1 MQLNEKPAA
10 GRLEQI
16 TDGSLSLAEL
26 CAEFKASSVEEL
38 IPVLK
43 KEPLTVLLKWLK
55 KLNEA
60 DFLEHAPKMLNDG
73 QFKNYQF
80 FEFLGVPD
88 EAIAVEKLRELAVTK
103 PEAKKAW
110 LNKLKFDPLFISK
123 VNTNYVEPEKSSI
136 NEIIGG
142 ALGGAGLVAA
152 GTAAEVVKIISELV
166 NGSEHAYK
174 VNIDINDLENSFKA
188 ALQNS
193 DINMTVENDSDKTS
207 GEIVFSD
214 EAGTELLRV
223 FVKNSTEVS
232 DSEESRVKVGEC
244 KIRITG
250 SNSKNFFAESLKA
263 ASGILGLVSSFKA
276 GLSFE
281 DALPDVNA
289 LIDGGES
296 VFQIGNLPAIL
307 ATEIVKFAKD
317 KTEKVNGDNEKIYAE
332 VNAALYCPNCGNAR
346 STTVNEVSCSSCGV
360 GLMNRTRKSFQS
372 YESDEQKLRKAGYK
386 FGNS

>member
-1 MQLNEKPAA
+1 MQLKEKPAA

-55 KLNEA
+55 KLNES

-88 EAIAVEKLRELAVTK
+88 EASAVEKLRELAVTK

-152 GTAAEVVKIISELV
+152 GTVEEAGKIISELV

-193 DINMTVENDSDKTS
+193 GINMNVEHDPDKVS

-214 EAGTELLRV
+214 GDGDELLRV
-223 FVKNSTEVS
+223 FVKNSNEVS
-232 DSEESRVKVGEC
+232 DSEKSRVKVGEC

-250 SNSKNFFAESLKA
+250 SNGKNLFDESIKTV
-263 ASGILGLVSSFKA
+263 SGLLDLVSSLRNNSTF
-276 GLSFE
+276 
-281 DALPDVNA
+281 DDVA
-289 LIDGGES
+289 SDFDHMVRDGKGA
-296 VFQIGNLPAIL
+296 FQAGNLPAIL

-317 KTEKVNGDNEKIYAE
+317 KIEKVNGDNEKIYEE
-332 VNAALYCPNCGNAR
+332 VKAALYCPNCGNAR
-346 STTVNEVSCSSCGV
+346 STTVNEVFCASCGV